1 MLEITSPTKI
11 TLNWKDSSSNESGFR
26 IERKV
31 DTGTFVPI
39 ATLPANTTSYVDNNV
54 NPQSTYT
61 YRVMSFN
68 SIGDASSYSNEVS
81 CTTSIL
87 KGPPSSLT
95 VTPLSANE
103 IELGWTYAGSA
114 SYSTIIERK
123 TGDGSTWKW

>member
-1 MLEITSPTKI
+1 
-11 TLNWKDSSSNESGFR
+11 
-26 IERKV
+26 
-31 DTGTFVPI
+31 
-39 ATLPANTTSYVDNNV
+39 
-54 NPQSTYT
+54 
-61 YRVMSFN
+61 MSFN

-123 TGDGSTWKW
+123 TGDGSTWEMVTTLPAGYTSYRDTDLLPTPVFLQSKDKSCQQGLLQALS

>member
-1 MLEITSPTKI
+1 
-11 TLNWKDSSSNESGFR
+11 
-26 IERKV
+26 
-31 DTGTFVPI
+31 
-39 ATLPANTTSYVDNNV
+39 
-54 NPQSTYT
+54 
-61 YRVMSFN
+61 MSFN

-114 SYSTIIERK
+114 SYSTIMKENRRRQYLGNGNHTAGRLYKLQRYGPSSQHPVFLQSKDKSASRVTPGLILK
-123 TGDGSTWKW
+123 KLTTPVYILI